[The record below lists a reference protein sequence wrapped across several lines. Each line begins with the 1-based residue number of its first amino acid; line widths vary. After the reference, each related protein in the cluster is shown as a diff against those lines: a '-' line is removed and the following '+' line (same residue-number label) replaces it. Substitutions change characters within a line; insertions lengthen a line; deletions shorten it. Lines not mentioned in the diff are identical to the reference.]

1 MNSLRWAMNPGQIT
15 SAGGGD
21 VSVVATQLPEDD
33 FRFVFTGYGS
43 GGSGLL
49 AYPSGSTAALSD
61 HAVNSS
67 SGNLGS
73 CHFTQAIDLETSNG
87 TEISG
92 LNAEEQSDISLSLRY
107 SQAQPTGYVYD
118 VFTYVDVMFVLHENN
133 VMELIQ

>member
-1 MNSLRWAMNPGQIT
+1 MNPGTI
-15 SAGGGD
+15 GGN
-21 VSVVATQLPEDD
+21 VTVVAAQLPEDD
-33 FRFVFTGYGS
+33 FRFVVTGYGA
-43 GGSGLL
+43 GGSTLL
-49 AYPSGSTAALSD
+49 AYPTGGNGATTD
-61 HAVNSS
+61 HAVNSA

-73 CHFTQAIDLETSNG
+73 CHFAQAIDLETSNG